1 MASFEASALPPHHRP
16 LADPALLPRA
26 EESATEARPAD
37 DDSVWR
43 RAVTSS
49 DDPETRKA
57 AQLRACE
64 ERLERAW
71 SAPGVRGWS
80 EAISGQSCTALKG
93 GPKECVKCRVCP
105 TQGAWSDVLGY
116 YRASK
121 GTIFLCAEKELTQQ
135 QVEETL
141 THELVHAFDHCR
153 AAMRVPLVGYQAPWL
168 LSCAAAAC
176 SEVRA
181 TMIATMRRHAPSSMS
196 PFGGGGGG
204 FGGGGFGGSGFGD
217 SGFSTGGGSFGDS
230 GFGSDGSMG
239 AFAEGDRSGSSG
251 FSSDGVIGGGGGGGG
266 GDFAPADGHQ
276 PLPSAPR
283 ASTDPE
289 RLREAVYV
297 SSLTSLEAMGRC
309 RQEGRDGRAVL
320 DAVFNACEDD
330 ARRAR
335 PSPHH
340 GGGGPSGFPAW
351 PADVDSADKGVT
363 PPPPAMPSIPPPS
376 ASHSSVP
383 GVDETNKPKWG
394 EA

>member
-1 MASFEASALPPHHRP
+1 MPEERGEKLLWRRHGTLLRKNPITTMASLEASALPHHRP

-181 TMIATMRRHAPSSMS
+181 NMIATMRRHAPSSMS
-196 PFGGGGGG
+196 PFGGGSG
-204 FGGGGFGGSGFGD
+204 FGGGGFGVGGGGGGFDGGSFGD
-217 SGFSTGGGSFGDS
+217 SGFSTGGGSFHGSGFGADGSTGGFAEGDQSGSS
-230 GFGSDGSMG
+230 GFGSDGMIS
-239 AFAEGDRSGSSG
+239 
-251 FSSDGVIGGGGGGGG
+251 GGGGG
-266 GDFAPADGHQ
+266 GDLAPADDHQ

-289 RLREAVYV
+289 RLREAIYV
-297 SSLTSLEAMGRC
+297 ASLTSLEAMGRC
-309 RQEGRDGRAVL
+309 RQEGRDGR
-320 DAVFNACEDD
+320 
-330 ARRAR
+330 RR
-335 PSPHH
+335 S
-340 GGGGPSGFPAW
+340 
-351 PADVDSADKGVT
+351 
-363 PPPPAMPSIPPPS
+363 
-376 ASHSSVP
+376 
-383 GVDETNKPKWG
+383 
-394 EA
+394 